1 MNREKS
7 KGESSVWLIC
17 QTTLGRGKDKL
28 LVRGIHGAEWVFCPM
43 VKSIKKGRVSI
54 DNCQGCKYFVSFE
67 QIYIPQTYTARK
79 ALFFKTFTLKGTSNI
94 TRTLSKPKITN
105 SRTPLFP
112 YIPSL
117 IDERQPLVDIFEE
130 ENHLIVLV
138 ELPGV
143 DKEDVHIKVEENTLT
158 ISAINKT
165 RNYIKKVWL
174 PASIK
179 KDTIKFTYRN
189 GILQIKLEKLHS
201 KVG

>member
-1 MNREKS
+1 VNREKS

-17 QTTLGRGKDKL
+17 QTTLGKGKNKL
-28 LVRGIHGAEWVFCPM
+28 LVRGIDGAEWVFCPM
-43 VKSIKKGRVSI
+43 VKSIKKGKVST

-67 QIYIPQTYTARK
+67 QIYIPQTYTTRK
-79 ALFFKTFTLKGTSNI
+79 TVFFRTFTLKGASNI
-94 TRTLSKPKITN
+94 TRTSSKLKITH

-112 YIPSL
+112 YIPTL
-117 IDERQPLVDIFEE
+117 IDERQPLVDVFEE
-130 ENHLIVLV
+130 EDHLIVLV

-201 KVG
+201 KAG